1 MFDDLFSL
9 KGRIAVITGGG
20 RGIGKLI
27 AGGFVAHGAKVYVT
41 SRSEDECRTT
51 AQELG
56 PACIP
61 APGDISSQEG
71 IDRLVARV
79 KDSEGKLDLLV
90 NNAGAAWGAPF
101 TEYPQHGWDKV
112 MALNVRS
119 PFFLVQ
125 AFHPLLCSNATAD
138 RPSKVINISS
148 VDGLR
153 ISAHETYAYQA
164 SKAALNH
171 LTRRLAARLIED
183 HIVVNCIAPGAF
195 PTKINRAVL
204 NRADELGSNIP
215 AKRVGRA
222 DDIVGPAIFLA
233 SKAGNYVI
241 GETLAVDG
249 GLTYASYDAFNL
261 AALEG

>member
-1 MFDDLFSL
+1 VIDDLFSL
-9 KGRIAVITGGG
+9 EGRIAVVTGGG
-20 RGIGKLI
+20 RGIGKMI
-27 AGGFVAHGAKVYVT
+27 AGGFVARGAKVYIT
-41 SRSEDECRTT
+41 SRSVDECQAT
-51 AQELG
+51 AEELG
-56 PACIP
+56 SACIA

-101 TEYPQHGWDKV
+101 AEYPQHGWDKV

-125 AFHPLLCSNATAD
+125 AFHPLLCANATAD
-138 RPSKVINISS
+138 NPSKVINVSS
-148 VDGLR
+148 IDGLR
-153 ISAHETYAYQA
+153 ISANETYAYQA

-171 LTRRLAARLIED
+171 LTRTLAARLIND

-195 PTKINRAVL
+195 PTKINRAV
-204 NRADELGSNIP
+204 REKGDELADIIP
-215 AKRVGRA
+215 AKRVGRP
-222 DDIVGPAIFLA
+222 DDIVGPVVFLA
-233 SKAGNYVI
+233 SKAGDYVA

-261 AALEG
+261 AALEV

>member
-9 KGRIAVITGGG
+9 EGRVAVVTGGG
-20 RGIGKLI
+20 RGIGKMI
-27 AGGFVAHGAKVYVT
+27 ARGLVERGAKVYIT
-41 SRSEDECRTT
+41 SRSEEECQAT
-51 AQELG
+51 ATELG
-56 PACIP
+56 PACVA
-61 APGDISSQEG
+61 APGDISKQED

-79 KDSEGKLDLLV
+79 AEGQGGLDILV

-101 TEYPQHGWDKV
+101 SEYPQHGWDKV

-119 PFFLVQ
+119 PFFLIQ
-125 AFHPLLCSNATAD
+125 AFHPLLCANANAD
-138 RPSKVINISS
+138 RPSKVINVSS

-171 LTRRLAARLIED
+171 LTRRLAARLMED

-195 PTKINRAVL
+195 PTKINRAVQD
-204 NRADELGSNIP
+204 RADELAGNIP
-215 AKRVGRA
+215 AKRVGRPE
-222 DDIVGPAIFLA
+222 DIVGPAVFLA
-233 SKAGNYVI
+233 SKAGDYVV

-261 AALEG
+261 AAREI

>member
-9 KGRIAVITGGG
+9 KDRIAVVTGGG
-20 RGIGKLI
+20 RGIGKMI
-27 AGGFVAHGAKVYVT
+27 AGGFVARGAKVYIT
-41 SRSEDECRTT
+41 SRSEEECQAT

-56 PACIP
+56 PNCIS
-61 APGDISSQEG
+61 APGDISSQED
-71 IDRLVARV
+71 IDQLVARI
-79 KDSEGKLDLLV
+79 KDNEVQLDLLV

-101 TEYPQHGWDKV
+101 AEYPMHGWDKV

-119 PFFLVQ
+119 PFFLIQ
-125 AFHPLLCSNATAD
+125 AFHPLLCANATAD
-138 RPSKVINISS
+138 CPSKVINVSS

-195 PTKINRAVL
+195 PTKINRAVRD
-204 NRADELGSNIP
+204 RADELASHIP
-215 AKRVGRA
+215 AKRVGRLE
-222 DDIVGPAIFLA
+222 DIVGPAVFLA
-233 SKAGNYVI
+233 SKAGNYVV

-261 AALEG
+261 AALEV